1 MSQVAI
7 ELRAVSKHFGA
18 KVAVNN
24 VSFDVLEGQCYGL
37 IGPNGAG
44 KTTTFS
50 MMCGFLHPTAGSLKI
65 LGAQPSQPAA
75 LKRRV
80 GVLPQDALLPGSWPV
95 GSFLMY
101 LARLSGLDKP
111 EAEAKSAL
119 DRVGLPET
127 WNVACGALSHGMSKR
142 VAMAQALMGSPP
154 VVLLDEP
161 TAGLDPKIAAAVR
174 QIIRDTKGKATL
186 VVSSHN
192 LQELEELCDATA
204 VLDKGKLVAASS
216 MEEMTGAA
224 HEFRVQVA
232 KGFIPADDVKVLDG
246 VTHTEVINDGKL
258 LVVRFDGA
266 KVAPEVVITAT
277 LKVLVQRDVLVLS
290 VTRGKRLEEKV
301 LQLT

>member
-1 MSQVAI
+1 MSNVAI
-7 ELRAVSKHFGA
+7 ELRGISKHFGP

-65 LGAQPSQPAA
+65 LGQEPSKPAA

-95 GSFLMY
+95 GSFLTY

-111 EAEAKSAL
+111 ETEAKTAL
-119 DRVGLPET
+119 ERVGLPET

-232 KGFIPADDVKVLDG
+232 KGFVPADDIKVLDG
-246 VTHTEVINDGKL
+246 VTQAEVLNDGKL
-258 LVVRFDGA
+258 LVVRFDGT
-266 KVAPEVVITAT
+266 KVAPEVIITAT

>member
-1 MSQVAI
+1 MTAAI
-7 ELRAVSKHFGA
+7 ELSHVSKHFGP
-18 KVAVNN
+18 KVAVND
-24 VSFDVLEGQCYGL
+24 VSFTVEAGQCYGL

-50 MMCGFLHPTAGSLKI
+50 MMCGYLHPTQGLLRIMGEEPSKPGSLK
-65 LGAQPSQPAA
+65 G
-75 LKRRV
+75 RV
-80 GVLPQDALLPGSWPV
+80 GVLPQDALLPGTWPV
-95 GSFLMY
+95 GAFLIY
-101 LARLSGLDKP
+101 LGRLSKLQKP
-111 EAEAKSAL
+111 EAEAKAAL
-119 DRVGLPET
+119 ERVGLPET
-127 WNVACGALSHGMSKR
+127 WNVQCGALSHGMTKR

-161 TAGLDPKIAAAVR
+161 TAGLDPKIAATVR

-204 VLDKGKLVAASS
+204 LLDKGKLVAASS
-216 MEEMTGAA
+216 MEEMTGQAS
-224 HEFRVQVA
+224 EFRVQVA
-232 KGFIPADDVKVLDG
+232 KGFVPVDDVKVIDG
-246 VTHTEVINDGKL
+246 VVHAEGLNDGKL

-277 LKVLVQRDVLVLS
+277 LKLLVQRDVLVLG
-290 VTRGKRLEEKV
+290 VTRGKRLEERV

>member
-1 MSQVAI
+1 MSGVAI
-7 ELRAVSKHFGA
+7 ELSHVSKHFGQ
-18 KVAVNN
+18 KIAVND
-24 VSFDVLEGQCYGL
+24 VSFQVLEGQCYGL

-50 MMCGFLHPTAGSLKI
+50 MMCGFLHPTAGSLRI
-65 LGAQPSQPAA
+65 LGQEPGRPSA

-80 GVLPQDALLPGSWPV
+80 GVLPQDALLPGNWPV
-95 GSFLMY
+95 GSFLTY
-101 LARLSGLDKP
+101 LAQLSGLDKP
-111 EAEAKSAL
+111 EPEAKTAL
-119 DRVGLPET
+119 ERVGLPET

-142 VAMAQALMGSPP
+142 VSMAQALMGSPP

-224 HEFRVQVA
+224 AEFRVQVA
-232 KGFIPADDVKVLDG
+232 KGFIPADNIKVLDG
-246 VTHTEVINDGKL
+246 VTSAEVLNDGKL

-266 KVAPEVVITAT
+266 KVAPEVVITST
-277 LKVLVQRDVLVLS
+277 LKVLVSSDVLVLS
-290 VTRGKRLEEKV
+290 VMRGKRLEEKV

>member
-1 MSQVAI
+1 MSQTAI
-7 ELRAVSKHFGA
+7 ELRGISKHFGA

-65 LGAQPSQPAA
+65 LGQEPSKPAA

-95 GSFLMY
+95 GSFLIY

-119 DRVGLPET
+119 ERVGLPET

-232 KGFIPADDVKVLDG
+232 KGFVPADDIKVLDG
-246 VTHTEVINDGKL
+246 VTQAEVINDGKL

-266 KVAPEVVITAT
+266 KVAPEVIITAT